1 MTGKAGV
8 EAEALKGYTLIS
20 YKDNRQ
26 HPKLGTVRRKHS
38 KQQKSVTCHQGGTFP
53 KSSAK
58 KRPKW
63 GPWQGGWEGSS
74 Q

>member
-26 HPKLGTVRRKHS
+26 HPKLGTVRGVEET
-38 KQQKSVTCHQGGTFP
+38 KQTT
-53 KSSAK
+53 
-58 KRPKW
+58 
-63 GPWQGGWEGSS
+63 E
-74 Q
+74 